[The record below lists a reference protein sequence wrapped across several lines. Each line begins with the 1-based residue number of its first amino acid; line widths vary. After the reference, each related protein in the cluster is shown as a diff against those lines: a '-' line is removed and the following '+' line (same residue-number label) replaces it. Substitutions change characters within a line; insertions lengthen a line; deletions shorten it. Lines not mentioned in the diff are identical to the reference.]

1 MLFSIA
7 DFYVTKH
14 QKLAKEN
21 CSFLRVRQLQ
31 KMPMD
36 FKPYEQSIAFRQ
48 TKQCFTFLYT
58 LI

>member
-1 MLFSIA
+1 MLKSIA

-31 KMPMD
+31 KMSMD
-36 FKPYEQSIAFRQ
+36 FRPYEQSIASRQ

>member
-1 MLFSIA
+1 MLKSIA

-21 CSFLRVRQLQ
+21 CSFLRVHQLQ
-31 KMPMD
+31 KMSMD
-36 FKPYEQSIAFRQ
+36 FKPYEQSIASRQ
-48 TKQCFTFLYT
+48 TKQCFTLLYT